1 MYKKVL
7 FGLIGFALLSI
18 VLVACTIKDT
28 AAGSSGPVAKMGSST
43 FITTAITI
51 KKGESVNLVDTT
63 SSPHV
68 ISNGTWNGSAAQ
80 PGAEAGAPKVSNLNF
95 GGNDSKAI
103 GPFTTAGTF
112 KFYCTIHPGMNLVVT
127 VA

>member
-7 FGLIGFALLSI
+7 FGMIGLALLSI

-28 AAGSSGPVAKMGSST
+28 SVISSGPVVKMGSST
-43 FITTAITI
+43 FITTTITI
-51 KKGESVNLVDTT
+51 KKGDSINLVDTT

-68 ISNGTWNGSAAQ
+68 IANGIWDGSAAK
-80 PGAEAGAPKVSNLNF
+80 PGAEPGAPKVNNLNF
-95 GGNDSKAI
+95 SGNDSKSI
-103 GPFTTAGTF
+103 GPFTTAGSF
-112 KFYCTIHPGMNLVVT
+112 KLYCTIHPGMNLVVT

>member
-28 AAGSSGPVAKMGSST
+28 ATMSSGPVVKMGSSS
-43 FITTAITI
+43 FITTSITI
-51 KKGESVNLVDTT
+51 KKGDSINIVDTT

-68 ISNGTWNGSAAQ
+68 ISNGIWNGSAAQ
-80 PGAEAGAPKVSNLNF
+80 PGTEAGAPKVSNLNF
-95 GGNDSKAI
+95 GGNDSKSI

-112 KFYCTIHPGMNLVVT
+112 K
-127 VA
+127 